1 MIEKTYKII
10 DKIEDSDLKKEL
22 DDVKEKINNNPDTKR
37 LIKRFY
43 EAKELYEKYNY
54 KDDFIKAKIAMLKDP
69 FIKEYL
75 SLQNKVNL
83 LTVYINSRI
92 NKITKGITDKK

>member
-1 MIEKTYKII
+1 MIEKIYQII
-10 DKIEDSDLKKEL
+10 DEIEASDFKRKL
-22 DDVKEKINNNPDTKR
+22 DDIKTKINNNPDTKR

-54 KDDFIKAKIAMLKDP
+54 KDDFIKAKIDMLKDP

-75 SLQNKVNL
+75 SLQNKINL
-83 LTVYINSRI
+83 LTIYINNRI
-92 NKITKGITDKK
+92 NKITKGITDK